1 MVGSDGRVLLVSRVR
16 HAGLKS
22 QLPRQPSRY
31 PNTKGAERVS
41 FGRPT
46 CVYLKGSYPLAP
58 SMPRGYYYDQ
68 IPCLVC
74 ALMSAVAPPDFKARD
89 QIGHS
94 VHSQFYR
101 VRETEH
107 INHSCLEF
115 SLTSVV
121 WTFRTF
127 DDNFQKKHD
136 FTKYLKEIF
145 RISSDEH
152 FSFKFFPTGAFIGK
166 VLLKFPGLSW
176 TLQA

>member
-1 MVGSDGRVLLVSRVR
+1 MAGSDGRVLLVSRVR

-89 QIGHS
+89 QRG
-94 VHSQFYR
+94 HSQFY
-101 VRETEH
+101 RETEH

-121 WTFRTF
+121 WTFHTF
-127 DDNFQKKHD
+127 DDYKKSM
-136 FTKYLKEIF
+136 
-145 RISSDEH
+145 ISQNIWRR
-152 FSFKFFPTGAFIGK
+152 FFGFLPMNTSPSSLFLR
-166 VLLKFPGLSW
+166 VLPLERFYWNS
-176 TLQA
+176 